1 METKV
6 SRNITCIFSLSLSLS
21 ISSDSPQRR
30 SPNSGSI
37 SHRRRHLDQIGFVEV
52 GDDSGDEILVMGL
65 DKGEVFVGKERLFS
79 RVLKISVADLRVV
92 SE

>member
-1 METKV
+1 M
-6 SRNITCIFSLSLSLS
+6 
-21 ISSDSPQRR
+21 
-30 SPNSGSI
+30 
-37 SHRRRHLDQIGFVEV
+37 EV